1 MYKKTTLGILV
12 MLVVVVIFNFFQ
24 IQTLKVEN
32 AHLENLIEKQSAPE
46 EIEIADVMAKLQ
58 RHMNKLWFAGNEEN
72 WDLAGFY
79 VHELEEAMHEISD
92 GNVVEDNIQLSPMMD
107 KYGLLPLNGL
117 EKSIKE
123 KNKEELIATFN
134 ESVIACNNCHK
145 LSQHSFIQITIPESP
160 ALDNQ
165 QYTPI
170 N

>member
-32 AHLENLIEKQSAPE
+32 AHLENLIEEQSAPE

-72 WDLAGFY
+72 WELAGFY

-92 GNVVEDNIQLSPMMD
+92 GNVVEDNIQLSPMME
-107 KYGLLPLNGL
+107 KYGLIAVEELN
-117 EKSIKE
+117 KSIQE
-123 KNKEELIATFN
+123 KNIEGFSHTYNQAI
-134 ESVIACNNCHK
+134 IACNNCHK